1 MADCFAIRYS
11 GNLHSGG
18 ARRARKGNKMDN
30 PLEAIGHG
38 IKVGVTD
45 VGKGVAKGID
55 VAIVQPIQSAVK
67 AEKVIATALKDQPI
81 VRDAVVTL
89 VNQATT
95 VINDFKTN
103 VSDGFINLRADEQTL
118 KDAEAFF
125 NWFKSSFI
133 PKMEQ
138 VYGDISEKL
147 G

>member
-1 MADCFAIRYS
+1 M
-11 GNLHSGG
+11 G
-18 ARRARKGNKMDN
+18 N

-38 IKVGVTD
+38 IKVGVAD

-67 AEKVIATALKDQPI
+67 AEKVIASAIKDQPI

-95 VINDFKTN
+95 VINDFKAN
-103 VSDGFINLRADEQTL
+103 ASDGFINLRADEQTL

-133 PKMEQ
+133 PTMEK
-138 VYGDISEKL
+138 VYGDISADV

>member
-1 MADCFAIRYS
+1 
-11 GNLHSGG
+11 
-18 ARRARKGNKMDN
+18 MDN

-55 VAIVQPIQSAVK
+55 VAIVQPI
-67 AEKVIATALKDQPI
+67 KDQPI
-81 VRDAVVTL
+81 VRDAVVAL

-133 PKMEQ
+133 PTMEQ
-138 VYGDISEKL
+138 VYGDIEKL